1 MSSKQ
6 LSHNGENPEE
16 NSVKNPAEKSVN
28 GPASAFNAAENAKIK
43 AATNKN
49 EDESSEPVSSV
60 LKDHPPSEYTAWSRM
75 SATTCVVPDFL
86 FANGSTL

>member
-49 EDESSEPVSSV
+49 EDEFSEPASSV
-60 LKDHPPSEYTAWSRM
+60 LQRLLAVGVGGRHAGDTGGHLRWTPA
-75 SATTCVVPDFL
+75 
-86 FANGSTL
+86 